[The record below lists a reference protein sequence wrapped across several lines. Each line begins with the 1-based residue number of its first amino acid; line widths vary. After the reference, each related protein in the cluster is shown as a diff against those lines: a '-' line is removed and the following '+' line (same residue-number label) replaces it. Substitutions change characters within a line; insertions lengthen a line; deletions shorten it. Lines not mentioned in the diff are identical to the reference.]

1 MFFPD
6 DPATGRL
13 ARDPAGDRWA
23 RMSSHEL
30 EAMIRR
36 ERAQVIAAGLRR
48 GVMAAVRAVAR
59 LFGAKLGESVG
70 AMEYP
75 AAAARWLVDNEGA
88 GDGRR
93 PAANA
98 PPASRDVA

>member
-1 MFFPD
+1 MFFRD
-6 DPATGRL
+6 DPATGRP
-13 ARDPAGDRWA
+13 ARDPAGDPWA

-30 EAMIRR
+30 EAMVRR
-36 ERAQVIAAGLRR
+36 ERAVAIAAALRR
-48 GVMAAVRAVAR
+48 GARALVRAVVGW
-59 LFGAKLGESVG
+59 FGSKPQAGSD
-70 AMEYP
+70 ATEYP

-88 GDGRR
+88 GETRR

>member
-6 DPATGRL
+6 DPATGRA
-13 ARDPAGDRWA
+13 ARDPGGDPWA

-30 EAMIRR
+30 EAMVRR
-36 ERAQVIAAGLRR
+36 ERAVLIAAGLRR
-48 GVMAAVRAVAR
+48 GVEALVRAVGR
-59 LFGAKLGESVG
+59 LFGLKPRAGTG
-70 AMEYP
+70 ATEYP